1 MRTNEKENQGV
12 PVMKQLARPMS
23 MEELAT
29 VAGGTD
35 GCAPGADCIRPHPDD
50 EAN

>member
-1 MRTNEKENQGV
+1 MRTNEQESQGV

-29 VAGGTD
+29 VAGANH

-50 EAN
+50 EAF

>member
-1 MRTNEKENQGV
+1 MKTNEQENQGV

-23 MEELAT
+23 TEELAT
-29 VAGGTD
+29 VAGATG

-50 EAN
+50 EAF